1 MPRGGPDGGDGG
13 HGGSMLLGVTEGLP
27 SAALEALRHRGRIVG
42 NGGGRGER
50 MQRRGKDGENLVVP
64 VPLGTEVVQVDAAG
78 EEHLLADLA
87 KVGQHVLVAYGGR
100 GGRGNRRFVGST
112 NRVPLLAEA
121 GEQGEEVSLRL
132 RLKLLADVGVV
143 GRPNAG
149 KSSLLTA
156 VSAARPRVAAHPFTT
171 TEPVLAVVEGEEHR
185 FVAAEVPGLVEGAH
199 RGVGLGFHFL
209 RHAERTRLLLHLV
222 DGTSAD
228 VRGDLEQVN
237 AELQA
242 YNPDLASRPQIVAV
256 NKVDLP
262 EVSERIGELRR
273 ELRGVEGPVA
283 FVSALTG
290 EGMPALVQRVAAALG
305 PVAER
310 PRRRRRVEVEVIEP
324 ERFQPRR
331 PRIEREA
338 EERVRVHWAPL
349 ERIVDRVDLED
360 SRVIAQLRRE
370 MVRMGVVRMLESFG
384 LTSGET
390 LCIGGRELE
399 WR

>member
-1 MPRGGPDGGDGG
+1 M
-13 HGGSMLLGVTEGLP
+13 VE
-27 SAALEALRHRGRIVG
+27 
-42 NGGGRGER
+42 
-50 MQRRGKDGENLVVP
+50 
-64 VPLGTEVVQVDAAG
+64 VDAAG

-87 KVGQHVLVAYGGR
+87 KGGLHVLVAHGGR

-121 GEQGEEVSLRL
+121 GEQGEEVHLRL

-171 TEPVLAVVEGEEHR
+171 TEPILAVVEGEEYR
-185 FVAAEVPGLVEGAH
+185 YVAAEVPGLVEGAH
-199 RGVGLGFHFL
+199 RGVGLGFEFL

-222 DGTSAD
+222 DGTSQD

-237 AELQA
+237 GELAA

-262 EVSERIGELRR
+262 EVRSRVEELRR
-273 ELRGVEGPVA
+273 ELGDGAGPIA

-290 EGMPALVQRVAAALG
+290 EGVPGLVQRVAAALG

-310 PRRRRRVEVEVIEP
+310 PRRRKRVEVEVIEP
-324 ERFQPRR
+324 PRSMPRR

-338 EERVRVHWAPL
+338 QQRVRVHWTPL

-370 MVRMGVVRMLESFG
+370 MTRMGVVRMLESFG
-384 LTSGET
+384 LEPGET
-390 LCIGGRELE
+390 VCIGAKELE

>member
-1 MPRGGPDGGDGG
+1 M
-13 HGGSMLLGVTEGLP
+13 
-27 SAALEALRHRGRIVG
+27 
-42 NGGGRGER
+42 
-50 MQRRGKDGENLVVP
+50 
-64 VPLGTEVVQVDAAG
+64 EVDDAG
-78 EEHLLADLA
+78 EERLLADLT
-87 KVGQHVLVAYGGR
+87 KVGHHVLVAYGGR

-112 NRVPLLAEA
+112 NRTPLLAEA
-121 GEQGEEVSLRL
+121 GEEGEEIRLRL

-185 FVAAEVPGLVEGAH
+185 FIAAEVPGLIEGAH
-199 RGVGLGFHFL
+199 RGVGLGFRFL
-209 RHAERTRLLLHLV
+209 RHAERTRFLLHLV
-222 DGTSAD
+222 DGTSPD
-228 VRGDLEQVN
+228 VRGDLDQVN
-237 AELQA
+237 RELAA

-262 EVSERIGELRR
+262 EVRGRVEDLRR
-273 ELRGVEGPVA
+273 ELESAAGPVT

-290 EGMPALVQRVAAALG
+290 EGVPALVQRLVTSLG

-310 PRRRRRVEVEVIEP
+310 PRRRKPVAVEVIEP
-324 ERFQPRR
+324 TRSRPKR
-331 PRIEREA
+331 PRIEREG
-338 EERVRVHWAPL
+338 EQRVRVHWAPL
-349 ERIVDRVDLED
+349 ERIVDRVDLGD
-360 SRVIAQLRRE
+360 SRVLAQLRRE
-370 MVRMGVVRMLESFG
+370 MNRMGVVRALEASG
-384 LTSGET
+384 LVPGGT

>member
-1 MPRGGPDGGDGG
+1 M
-13 HGGSMLLGVTEGLP
+13 
-27 SAALEALRHRGRIVG
+27 
-42 NGGGRGER
+42 
-50 MQRRGKDGENLVVP
+50 
-64 VPLGTEVVQVDAAG
+64 PLGTEVVEIDGDG

-87 KVGQHVLVAYGGR
+87 KVGLHVLVAYGGR

-121 GEQGEEVSLRL
+121 GEEGEEVRLRL

-171 TEPVLAVVEGEEHR
+171 TEPVLAVVEGEEYR

-199 RGVGLGFHFL
+199 RGVGLGFRFL

-228 VRGDLEQVN
+228 VRGDFEQVN
-237 AELQA
+237 TELEA
-242 YNPDLASRPQIVAV
+242 YNPDLAGRPQIVAV

-262 EVSERIGELRR
+262 EVRERIEEVRR
-273 ELRGVEGPVA
+273 ELGDVGGPIA

-290 EGMPALVQRVAAALG
+290 EGVPGLVQRVAAALG

-310 PRRRRRVEVEVIEP
+310 PRRRQRVEAEVIEP
-324 ERFQPRR
+324 TRTRPNR
-331 PRIEREA
+331 PRIEREGQ
-338 EERVRVHWAPL
+338 ERVRVHWAPL

-370 MVRMGVVRMLESFG
+370 MTRMGVIRMLESFG
-384 LTSGET
+384 LAPGET
-390 LCIGGRELE
+390 LCIGGGELE